1 MESQAVRVLTSINGV
16 NVVAWGESEGQVN
29 NATDLMKKYRTMS
42 DIMTASL
49 DDLSELPGM
58 GDKRVLN
65 VYRAFQQQKREE

>member
-1 MESQAVRVLTSINGV
+1 M
-16 NVVAWGESEGQVN
+16 N

-42 DIMTASL
+42 DLMTASL